1 MLYVSVKKI
10 KGKTLDLVSTS
21 HIRWSKL
28 LQVSLPEPSAE
39 ETSETPGLSSNF
51 SSHADITFLYQRKQT
66 FAQKPGAQLGGGG
79 GGGEGGGGRPPLPYF
94 ENQKS
99 VLIVPTFE
107 LNFPFKM

>member
-1 MLYVSVKKI
+1 M
-10 KGKTLDLVSTS
+10 
-21 HIRWSKL
+21 
-28 LQVSLPEPSAE
+28 PEPSAE

-79 GGGEGGGGRPPLPYF
+79 WGGGGGGEGGGGRPPLPYF
-94 ENQKS
+94 ESQKS
-99 VLIVPTFE
+99 VLIVSTFE